1 MTWPEGAPQGA
12 RHVRAADRGRCLSE
26 WGAHA
31 DLPGDAVPEAW
42 LDSADACDASLG
54 GAAIRRAGPMAG
66 ETASLRAPAA
76 VDHIA
81 DAIASARIR

>member
-1 MTWPEGAPQGA
+1 MRDTCGPQY
-12 RHVRAADRGRCLSE
+12 RGRCLSE